1 MLPGQGQQVRDNRFR
16 EGANVIE
23 IDFTGR
29 TVLVTGGSSGIGNGI
44 AHTFRRAGARVLVT
58 GTRPGATDYAG
69 EEGSDLTGLEYQQLD
84 VGDDAAVDAFDPGL
98 DRLDV
103 LVNSVGTVAYK
114 RQEFAME
121 GWRRVM
127 DVNINGV
134 MHCCT
139 KWHDLI
145 AASDIEGGGSIIIV
159 SSMASFHATRGNPA
173 YSASK
178 GGLRTLTMTLAE
190 AWGRDGIRVNAVAP
204 GFVDTKLTKV
214 TRDNPDLY
222 EGTIRDTP
230 LGRWGTPAEMGGV
243 ALFLAS
249 PLAAYVTGAMIP
261 VDGGKG
267 LS

>member
-1 MLPGQGQQVRDNRFR
+1 MYR
-16 EGANVIE
+16 
-23 IDFTGR
+23 IDFKGK

-44 AHTFRRAGARVLVT
+44 ARVFRDAGAQVHVT
-58 GTRPGATDYAG
+58 GTQAAASDYD
-69 EEGSDLTGLEYQQLD
+69 SDMRDMRYYRLD
-84 VGDDAAVDAFDPGL
+84 VADDRAVDDFAPDF

-114 RQEFAME
+114 QAEFQMA
-121 GWRRVM
+121 GWRHVM
-127 DVNINGV
+127 DVNITGV

-139 KWHDLI
+139 KFRPML
-145 AASDIEGGGSIIIV
+145 AQSKGSIVIV

-190 AWGRDGIRVNAVAP
+190 AWAKDGIRVNAVAP
-204 GFVDTKLTKV
+204 GFVDTKLTKI
-214 TRDNPDLY
+214 TRDNPQLY
-222 EGTIRDTP
+222 EATLKNTP
-230 LGRWGTPAEMGGV
+230 LGRWGQPEEMGTA

-249 PLAAYVTGAMIP
+249 DMASYITGAMIP
-261 VDGGKG
+261 VDGGAG

>member
-1 MLPGQGQQVRDNRFR
+1 M
-16 EGANVIE
+16 IE
-23 IDFTGR
+23 IDFSGR
-29 TVLVTGGSSGIGNGI
+29 QVLVTGGSSGIGNGI
-44 AHTFRRAGARVLVT
+44 AHVFRRAGAKVMVT
-58 GTRPGATDYAG
+58 GTRATAADYDG
-69 EEGSDLTGLEYQQLD
+69 EEGSDLDGLTYHRLD
-84 VGDDAAVDAFDPGL
+84 VGDDDAVAAFQPGL

-103 LVNSVGTVAYK
+103 LVNCVGTVAYR
-114 RQEFAME
+114 RQEFEMPT
-121 GWRRVM
+121 WRRVM
-127 DVNINGV
+127 DVNLNGV

-139 KWHDLI
+139 KFKDLI
-145 AASDIEGGGSIIIV
+145 AASDLPGGGSMIIV

-190 AWGRDGIRVNAVAP
+190 AWGRHGIRVNAVAP

-222 EGTIRDTP
+222 EATIQDTP
-230 LGRWGTPAEMGGV
+230 LGRWGTPEDMGNV

-249 PLAAYVTGAMIP
+249 PLSAYITGAMIP
-261 VDGGKG
+261 VDGGKS

>member
-1 MLPGQGQQVRDNRFR
+1 MYG
-16 EGANVIE
+16 
-23 IDFTGR
+23 IDFAGK

-44 AHTFRRAGARVLVT
+44 ARVFRRAGAQVHVT
-58 GTRPGATDYAG
+58 GTKAKKADYD
-69 EEGSDLTGLEYQQLD
+69 SDLEGMAYYQLD
-84 VGDDAAVDAFDPGL
+84 VGDDRAVDAFTPDFK
-98 DRLDV
+98 RLDT

-114 RQEFAME
+114 KQEFQMP

-127 DVNINGV
+127 DVNLNGV

-139 KWHDLI
+139 KFQPML
-145 AASDIEGGGSIIIV
+145 AASKGSIVII

-190 AWGRDGIRVNAVAP
+190 AWGKDGVRVNAVAP
-204 GFVDTKLTKV
+204 GFVDTKLTKI
-214 TRDNPDLY
+214 TRDNPALY
-222 EGTIRDTP
+222 EASIRNTP
-230 LGRWGTPAEMGGV
+230 LGRWGDPMEMGTA

-249 PLAAYVTGAMIP
+249 DMASYITGAMIP
-261 VDGGKG
+261 VDGGSG

>member
-1 MLPGQGQQVRDNRFR
+1 MIP
-16 EGANVIE
+16 
-23 IDFTGR
+23 IDFSGR

-44 AHTFRRAGARVLVT
+44 AQVFRQAGATVHVT
-58 GTRPGATDYAG
+58 GTRTAAADYDG
-69 EEGSDLTGLEYQQLD
+69 VDGSVLDGLVYHRLD
-84 VGDDAAVDAFDPGL
+84 VGNDAAVDAFDPGF

-103 LVNSVGTVAYK
+103 LVNSVGTVAY
-114 RQEFAME
+114 RRREFEMP

-139 KWHDLI
+139 KFKDLV
-145 AASDIEGGGSIIIV
+145 AQSDLPGGGSIINI

-178 GGLRTLTMTLAE
+178 GGLRTLTMSLAE
-190 AWGRDGIRVNAVAP
+190 AWGRDGVRVNAVAP

-222 EGTIRDTP
+222 QATLANTP
-230 LGRWGTPAEMGGV
+230 LGRWGTPAEMGTV

-249 PLAAYVTGAMIP
+249 PLAAYITGATIP
-261 VDGGKG
+261 VDGGAG

>member
-1 MLPGQGQQVRDNRFR
+1 MYR
-16 EGANVIE
+16 
-23 IDFTGR
+23 IDFSGK

-44 AHTFRRAGARVLVT
+44 ARVFRDAGATVHVT
-58 GTRPGATDYAG
+58 GTKPRAGDYD
-69 EEGSDLTGLEYQQLD
+69 SDMKDMRYYQLD
-84 VGDDAAVDAFDPGL
+84 VGDDQAVDAFAPAFK
-98 DRLDV
+98 RLDV

-114 RQEFAME
+114 KAEFEMA

-127 DVNINGV
+127 DVNITGV

-139 KWHDLI
+139 KFRPLL
-145 AASDIEGGGSIIIV
+145 AESKGSIVII

-190 AWGRDGIRVNAVAP
+190 AWAKDGIRVNAVAP

-214 TRDNPDLY
+214 TRDNQALY
-222 EGTIRDTP
+222 EGSIKNTP
-230 LGRWGTPAEMGGV
+230 LGRWGTPEEMGT
-243 ALFLAS
+243 ASLFLAS
-249 PLAAYVTGAMIP
+249 DMASYITGAMIP
-261 VDGGKG
+261 VDGGSG

>member
-1 MLPGQGQQVRDNRFR
+1 MIP
-16 EGANVIE
+16 
-23 IDFTGR
+23 IDFNGR

-44 AHTFRRAGARVLVT
+44 ARAFRQAGAAVVVT
-58 GTRPGATDYAG
+58 GTRDSADAYAG
-69 EEGSDLTGLEYQQLD
+69 DEGSDLAGLDYHHLD
-84 VGDDAAVDAFDPGL
+84 VADDAAATTL
-98 DRLDV
+98 AERLGHVDV

-114 RQEFAME
+114 RREFTMPV
-121 GWRRVM
+121 WRQVI
-127 DVNINGV
+127 DVNLNGV

-139 KWHDLI
+139 LFKERLAHSDL
-145 AASDIEGGGSIIIV
+145 AGGGNIIIV

-190 AWGRDGIRVNAVAP
+190 AWGPDGVRVNALAP

-214 TRDNPDLY
+214 TRDNPELY
-222 EGTIRDTP
+222 AATIADTP
-230 LGRWGTPAEMGGV
+230 LRRWGTPADMGNV

-249 PLAAYVTGAMIP
+249 PLAAYITGATIP

>member
-1 MLPGQGQQVRDNRFR
+1 MYR
-16 EGANVIE
+16 
-23 IDFTGR
+23 IDFSGK

-44 AHTFRRAGARVLVT
+44 ARVFREAGAAVHVT
-58 GTRPGATDYAG
+58 GTRARAGDYD
-69 EEGSDLTGLEYQQLD
+69 SDMKGMRYYQLD
-84 VGDDAAVDAFDPGL
+84 VADDQAVDAFAPDL
-98 DRLDV
+98 QRLDV

-114 RQEFAME
+114 KAEFEME

-127 DVNINGV
+127 DVNITGV

-139 KWHDLI
+139 KFRPML
-145 AASDIEGGGSIIIV
+145 AQSKGSIVII

-190 AWGRDGIRVNAVAP
+190 AWAKDGIRVNAVAP

-214 TRDNPDLY
+214 TRDNPALY
-222 EGTIRDTP
+222 EGSLKNTP
-230 LGRWGTPAEMGGV
+230 LGRWGTPEEMGTA

-249 PLAAYVTGAMIP
+249 DMASYITGAMIP
-261 VDGGKG
+261 VDGGAG

>member
-1 MLPGQGQQVRDNRFR
+1 MYR
-16 EGANVIE
+16 
-23 IDFTGR
+23 IDFSGK

-44 AHTFRRAGARVLVT
+44 ARVFRDAGAQVHVT
-58 GTRPGATDYAG
+58 GTKSRAAEYD
-69 EEGSDLTGLEYQQLD
+69 SDLKGIAYYQLD
-84 VGDDAAVDAFDPGL
+84 VADDKAVDAFTPEFSQ
-98 DRLDV
+98 LDV

-114 RQEFAME
+114 KAEFDMS

-127 DVNINGV
+127 DVNITGV

-139 KWHDLI
+139 KFRPLL
-145 AASDIEGGGSIIIV
+145 AASKGSIVIV

-190 AWGRDGIRVNAVAP
+190 AWAKDGIRVNAVAP

-214 TRDNPDLY
+214 TRDNPALY
-222 EGTIRDTP
+222 EASVKSTP
-230 LGRWGTPAEMGGV
+230 LGRWGAPEEMGTV

-249 PLAAYVTGAMIP
+249 DMASYVTGAMIP
-261 VDGGKG
+261 VDGGSG

>member
-1 MLPGQGQQVRDNRFR
+1 MYS
-16 EGANVIE
+16 
-23 IDFTGR
+23 IDFSGK

-44 AHTFRRAGARVLVT
+44 ARVFRDAGAELHVT
-58 GTRPGATDYAG
+58 GTKPAASDYD
-69 EEGSDLTGLEYQQLD
+69 SDMKGMRYYQLD
-84 VGDDAAVDAFDPGL
+84 VGDDAAVDAFAPAFA
-98 DRLDV
+98 RLDV

-114 RQEFAME
+114 QAEFQMP

-127 DVNINGV
+127 DVNLNGV

-139 KWHDLI
+139 KFRPLL
-145 AASDIEGGGSIIIV
+145 AQSKGSIVII

-190 AWGRDGIRVNAVAP
+190 AWAKDGIRVNAVAP
-204 GFVDTKLTKV
+204 GFVDTKLTKI
-214 TRDNPDLY
+214 TRDNPQLY
-222 EGTIRDTP
+222 EATLQNTP
-230 LGRWGTPAEMGGV
+230 LRRWGQPEEMGTV

-249 PLAAYVTGAMIP
+249 PMASYVTGAMIP
-261 VDGGKG
+261 VDGGSG